1 VGQLVIVAL
10 AWPLLR
16 WLADLRQG
24 GWHRSLVEVTTAAIC
39 AVGLFWLVQ
48 RAYG

>member
-16 WLADLRQG
+16 WLRGVGRMWPVGMRWA
-24 GWHRSLVEVTTAAIC
+24 SVAIAALG
-39 AVGLFWLVQ
+39 VYWLVD
-48 RAYG
+48 RMASG